1 MGGWV
6 GKLHEYHCVFE
17 HGRCDWLPVPPEH
30 EQLQIFK
37 QKMLEL
43 GPLSEQPG
51 AIQFESMVEFMAP
64 DLIPD
69 KNEIIIPEL

>member
-1 MGGWV
+1 M
-6 GKLHEYHCVFE
+6 
-17 HGRCDWLPVPPEH
+17 PPEH